1 MPNDTRPPADCH
13 PDKPRKT
20 ADGRCDACYSRDR
33 YQNDPAWRERYLA
46 GLKRRY
52 QDDPEYRARKLAA
65 AAKWQEKTYGK
76 RDTETCNDCGQTYIP
91 ARRHEQHHTCQD
103 CRNKNGGR
111 PLIGMTPCQMC
122 GQEFKRR
129 EQSTKFCGYVCA
141 GMYNNP
147 KQAKEAL
154 EGFRISDAARQAIY
168 DRDQWKC
175 QLCRK
180 IVGKTRKHPHPRS
193 PSLDHIVPRSLGG
206 TDDPANLQLAHLRCN
221 IIKSNHVANG
231 GEQLRLVG

>member
-1 MPNDTRPPADCH
+1 MPNGTRPPADCH

-20 ADGRCDACYSRDR
+20 ADGRCDACYRRDR
-33 YQNDPAWRERYLA
+33 YQNYP
-46 GLKRRY
+46 
-52 QDDPEYRARKLAA
+52 QVRARQMASS
-65 AAKWQEKTYGK
+65 AKWQEKTYGK

-91 ARRHEQHHTCQD
+91 ARRQQHRTCQD
-103 CRNKNGGR
+103 CRDKNGGR

-141 GMYNNP
+141 GMYNKP
-147 KQAKEAL
+147 KQDKEAL

-180 IVGKTRKHPHPRS
+180 IVGKTRKNPHPRS
-193 PSLDHIVPRSLGG
+193 PSLDHIIPRSLGG